1 MDKREPSLVPEWL
14 RSSGHG
20 SGVGSS
26 NHLQSSDSQSD
37 SSSLLRNGKNRN
49 SRSRSDVDSVR
60 SPFLD
65 RSSSTNTRRGSSNGS
80 TKHAYSSFNF
90 SRTNRDKDRTREK
103 DRSSYMDPWD
113 HDTSMPFGNYLIG
126 RGQEPLR
133 RSHSMTTRKQGNHLA
148 QGLTVGYKNGG
159 NINLYNGHGILPGT
173 SPSKSS
179 KRIGFDK
186 DFPLLRAEERNG
198 GSDVVR
204 VSSPG
209 LSPTNQSLP
218 VGNPALIVG
227 EGWTSA
233 LAEVPNVIEKSGGT
247 ASHDNVGSSANLT
260 GPTSRNMAEALVQA
274 PVRTGTP
281 PQAQT
286 LEDRAIRQSRQLIP
300 VVPSAPK
307 GSVHNSSDKCK
318 NKPMFRSGEAGLV
331 SSRNAHQQSSVM
343 LGNLQSNPGSQTKSE
358 ATKKLVILKPARE
371 NGVGAG
377 GSPPNSRAAAS
388 QLTTAPS
395 TQFTASA
402 RSTNGPRELRG
413 ASVNVIAGKIAE
425 KKLSLAQTQSRH
437 AFYSALKQNTSTNIS
452 TDPSKTSS
460 CIFSSVEEKA
470 NSSKELVASDPPSAQ
485 AAERIDIKDRVEKVT
500 DVAERSCRFELAVP
514 PDPKEAAFLRS
525 LGWDEN
531 DSEADEGITDEDIRD
546 FFEQCKKLKPSLV
559 QKLACRIR
567 SNRGHSS
574 RDS

>member
-26 NHLQSSDSQSD
+26 NHLQSSNSQPD

-159 NINLYNGHGILPGT
+159 NINLYNGHGIHPGT
-173 SPSKSS
+173 SPAKSS
-179 KRIGFDK
+179 KSTGFDK

-198 GSDVVR
+198 GPDVAR
-204 VSSPG
+204 VSSPV
-209 LSPTNQSLP
+209 LSPTVQSLP
-218 VGNPALIVG
+218 VGNPALIIG

-233 LAEVPNVIEKSGGT
+233 LAEVPNVIEKSSGT

-260 GPTSRNMAEALVQA
+260 GSTSRNMAEALVQA
-274 PVRTGTP
+274 PGRTGTP

-307 GSVHNSSDKCK
+307 GSVHNSSDKSK

-377 GSPPNSRAAAS
+377 GSPPNSGAAAS
-388 QLTTAPS
+388 QLNTAPS
-395 TQFTASA
+395 GQFTASA
-402 RSTNGPRELRG
+402 RSTNCPRELRG

-452 TDPSKTSS
+452 TDPSKTST
-460 CIFSSVEEKA
+460 CIFSSIEEKA
-470 NSSKELVASDPPSAQ
+470 NSSKELVASDPPSAL
-485 AAERIDIKDRVEKVT
+485 AAERNDIKDRVEKVT
-500 DVAERSCRFELAVP
+500 DVAERICRFELAVR

-525 LGWDEN
+525 LGWNEN
-531 DSEADEGITDEDIRD
+531 DSAEEIRDEEIRD
-546 FFEQCKKLKPSLV
+546 FREQCKKLNPSLV
-559 QKLACRIR
+559 QKLPIV
-567 SNRGHSS
+567 
-574 RDS
+574 